1 MLRLD
6 VQLMR
11 NFWRNWIRESGDC
24 SKALDGAFL
33 ADRAKA
39 HQGGQPNCARTCR
52 TSSRAAVRL
61 GRLVFDVRESVV

>member
-1 MLRLD
+1 MLGLD
-6 VQLMR
+6 VQLRR

-24 SKALDGAFL
+24 SVALDGAFL

-52 TSSRAAVRL
+52 ASSRAAT
-61 GRLVFDVRESVV
+61 FDWVAPSLMRGKV